1 MSPENRMRKYYM
13 LTERGAAE
21 LAEDK
26 VRWRGVQT
34 ALRKLLGPTPAANRA
49 E

>member
-1 MSPENRMRKYYM
+1 MRKYYM

-21 LAEDK
+21 LADEK

-34 ALRKLLGPTPAANRA
+34 ALRKLLGPAAA
-49 E
+49 AD